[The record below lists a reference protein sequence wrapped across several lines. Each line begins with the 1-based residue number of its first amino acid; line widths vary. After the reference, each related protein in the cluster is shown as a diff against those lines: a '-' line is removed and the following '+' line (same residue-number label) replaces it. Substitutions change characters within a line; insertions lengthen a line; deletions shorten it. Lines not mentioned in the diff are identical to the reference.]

1 MWMQQRRIWDDRE
14 GYSDPFVG
22 RRIPISLLDDRPSSS
37 GQGGIPTQSQ
47 PEMIALYGPPPRNNE
62 STHLG
67 ERLTNLN
74 ATAVGNNEDAG
85 FEEVLDLYRGAVQ
98 GSTLSMELEL
108 AVGGDAGLGVS
119 WEAAGSLEVSIRHGS
134 RKPRESRVCT
144 LAEYRRI
151 VEAKKVVSRPAIPR
165 EEPPSVHI
173 DIEWSYQS
181 CGYATGRIVNSQKA
195 CKQSRQQSAPST
207 SADPPHRH

>member
-1 MWMQQRRIWDDRE
+1 MAPQPPFCDLSLRQNRVPPPPYPGISDSERLEELKGPVDPATAGELGDLMWMQQRRIWDDRE

-74 ATAVGNNEDAG
+74 ATAVGDSEDAG

-119 WEAAGSLEVSIRHGS
+119 WEAAGSLEVSIRD
-134 RKPRESRVCT
+134 RKTHV
-144 LAEYRRI
+144 
-151 VEAKKVVSRPAIPR
+151 
-165 EEPPSVHI
+165 
-173 DIEWSYQS
+173 
-181 CGYATGRIVNSQKA
+181 
-195 CKQSRQQSAPST
+195 
-207 SADPPHRH
+207 

>member
-1 MWMQQRRIWDDRE
+1 MWMQQRRVWDDRG

-22 RRIPISLLDDRPSSS
+22 CRIPISLLDDRSSSS
-37 GQGGIPTQSQ
+37 GEGGIPTQSQ

-67 ERLTNLN
+67 ERLVNPNT
-74 ATAVGNNEDAG
+74 TAVDDNEDAG
-85 FEEVLDLYRGAVQ
+85 FEEVLDLYCGAVQ

-119 WEAAGSLEVSIRHGS
+119 WEAASSLEVSIKHGS
-134 RKPRESRVCT
+134 GEPREPRVCT
-144 LAEYRRI
+144 LAEYRQ
-151 VEAKKVVSRPAIPR
+151 VVKAKKVVSRPAIPR
-165 EEPPSVHI
+165 EEPPLVH
-173 DIEWSYQS
+173 IEWSYHS
-181 CGYATGRIVNSQKA
+181 CGYATGRVVNSQKA
-195 CKQSRQQSAPST
+195 CKQSRQQSTPST